1 LLAQVKSTVQPKDF
15 AALQHPA
22 ASVLHVSKLFST
34 AGYRCN
40 QLQWQPSASFLR
52 CCLLQFADAKAEY
65 NHKHEVYFRLHQE
78 IQAHQR
84 DLSGLRR
91 AAQLAAS
98 PTEAKRWE
106 DQVLFT
112 ALIDLIGGANT
123 G

>member
-1 LLAQVKSTVQPKDF
+1 MQACDLL
-15 AALQHPA
+15 
-22 ASVLHVSKLFST
+22 
-34 AGYRCN
+34 C
-40 QLQWQPSASFLR
+40 

-65 NHKHEVYFRLHQE
+65 NDKHEVYFRLHQE

-112 ALIDLIGGANT
+112 ALVDLFNGAHN
-123 G
+123 GLPYLSKC